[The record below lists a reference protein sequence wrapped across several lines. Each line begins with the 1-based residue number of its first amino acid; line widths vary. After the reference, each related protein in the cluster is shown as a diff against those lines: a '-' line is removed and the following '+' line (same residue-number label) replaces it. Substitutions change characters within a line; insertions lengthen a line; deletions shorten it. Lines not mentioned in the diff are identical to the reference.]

1 MSLEDHLA
9 HPEIGIVAHV
19 AARRAAL
26 AESLRP
32 RVPIYLDTRF
42 WVMAREVLDG
52 TSRRAEERAIVE
64 RLRRLVD
71 GGLAFCPISEPAFSE
86 LMKQGDPARRAR
98 TARVMEEL
106 GCRVAIDNDVDRMVA
121 EAESLLV
128 SRLGTGQSA
137 ALPAAWTSASF
148 VLGEVYPVE
157 TAFSLDQEL
166 AIQKETFDR
175 IWDTPLAEIALSMG
189 SALYTGAEELD
200 AEARRLT
207 EENSRHRTGLRSF
220 DKLLEQEFHGT
231 ALTIVEHAPRLPALL
246 APFAGSMPI
255 TPSAVFTNAIREMLK
270 NPEHARLMPTAHV
283 HAVIHAL
290 FRWEY
295 RDKPISANDLVDFRH
310 AAAALSR
317 CSLMLVEGELG
328 RTLRHKRF
336 PLAEFHGCRVVSD
349 RAEAVR
355 ELDRLLE

>member
-1 MSLEDHLA
+1 MR
-9 HPEIGIVAHV
+9 G
-19 AARRAAL
+19 
-26 AESLRP
+26 

-52 TSRRAEERAIVE
+52 TSRRADECAIVE
-64 RLRRLVD
+64 RLQRLVD

-98 TARVMEEL
+98 TARVMEQL

-121 EAESLLV
+121 EAECLLV
-128 SRLGTGQSA
+128 SRLGTGKSA
-137 ALPAAWTSASF
+137 PLPAAWTSASF
-148 VLGEVYPVE
+148 VLGEIYPVE
-157 TAFSLDQEL
+157 TAFPADQER

-175 IWDTPLAEIALSMG
+175 IWDTPLAEIALSMD
-189 SALYTGAEELD
+189 SALFTGAEELD

-207 EENSRHRTGLRSF
+207 EENARHRGGLRSF
-220 DKLLEQEFHGT
+220 GKLLEQEFHGT
-231 ALTIVEHAPRLPALL
+231 ARTIVEHAPRLAALL
-246 APFAGSMPI
+246 EPFAASMPI
-255 TPSAVFTNAIREMLK
+255 APAAVFTNAIREMLR

-295 RDKPISANDLVDFRH
+295 RDKAISANDLIDFRH

-317 CSLMLVEGELG
+317 CRLMLVEGELA
-328 RTLRHKRF
+328 RTLRHRRF
-336 PLAEFHGCRVVSD
+336 PLAEFHGCTVVSD
-349 RAEAVR
+349 RAEAVVQ
-355 ELDRLLE
+355 LDSLIV